1 MKQSLKME
9 NKKVVLIEKSTEL
22 FLTYGIQHV
31 SMDDIA
37 DKCGISKKTIY
48 KFFEN
53 KNDLLLQII
62 TIKIKKLKQILKIYP
77 KKHSNSVKVLYT
89 FFEDI
94 KLIMNKISPILFI
107 EIKKHY
113 PNIFIEILK
122 IKTYTLL
129 PFISENIKQGKEEK
143 LYKNNLKA
151 TDLCKSYDT
160 MFNMIF
166 MNYYNNSKS
175 EQQTSISFLN
185 NLFLHRLVS
194 TKGLEELN
202 KLYHKN

>member
-1 MKQSLKME
+1 M
-9 NKKVVLIEKSTEL
+9 
-22 FLTYGIQHV
+22 
-31 SMDDIA
+31 
-37 DKCGISKKTIY
+37 
-48 KFFEN
+48 
-53 KNDLLLQII
+53 
-62 TIKIKKLKQILKIYP
+62 
-77 KKHSNSVKVLYT
+77 LYT
-89 FFEDI
+89 LFEDI
-94 KLIMNKISPILFI
+94 KFIMNKISPILFI

-185 NLFLHRLVS
+185 NLFLHRLVT

>member
-1 MKQSLKME
+1 
-9 NKKVVLIEKSTEL
+9 
-22 FLTYGIQHV
+22 
-31 SMDDIA
+31 
-37 DKCGISKKTIY
+37 
-48 KFFEN
+48 
-53 KNDLLLQII
+53 
-62 TIKIKKLKQILKIYP
+62 
-77 KKHSNSVKVLYT
+77 
-89 FFEDI
+89 
-94 KLIMNKISPILFI
+94 MNKISPILFI

-185 NLFLHRLVS
+185 NLFLHRLVT